1 MPKTTWQIQSA
12 KNRFSALVERA
23 AKGEPQLLTK
33 NNRPIVYVIEV
44 ATYEKK
50 VRNSGLFKKAVLLSR
65 PYKELE
71 IDTSRIMESGRD
83 ITL

>member
-1 MPKTTWQIQSA
+1 MPKTTWQIKSA
-12 KNRFSALVERA
+12 KSRFSALVQRA

-50 VRNSGLFKKAVLLSR
+50 VRGSGLSTKAVLLSR